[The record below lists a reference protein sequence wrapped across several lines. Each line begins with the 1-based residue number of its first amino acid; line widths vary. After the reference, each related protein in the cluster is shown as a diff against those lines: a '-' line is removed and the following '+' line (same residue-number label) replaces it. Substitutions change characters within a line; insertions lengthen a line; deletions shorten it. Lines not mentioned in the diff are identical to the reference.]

1 MSALLIE
8 MDVFLPRHLW
18 SDLVGLP
25 FKSRGRGP
33 DEYDCFGLVMQI
45 YRRRGI
51 VIPDLYYGDNAEE
64 HAKLL
69 VQGAQSWRPCPV
81 GAGAVC
87 LWRSWSSTAPDHVGV
102 MINQDQY
109 IHATAAFGQV
119 MVTAIS
125 RSPAHI
131 FAGCFIPPDSYART
145 EPHAV

>member
-1 MSALLIE
+1 MDAEIRD

-18 SDLVGLP
+18 VDLIGLP

-33 DEYDCFGLVMQI
+33 DEYDCFGLVMEI

-64 HAKLL
+64 HARLL
-69 VQGAQSWRPCPV
+69 MEGAQSWKPAPR

-102 MINQDQY
+102 MINEDQY
-109 IHATAAFGQV
+109 IHATAAHDQV
-119 MVTAIS
+119 VLSAIS
-125 RSPAHI
+125 RSPANLML
-131 FAGCFIPPDSYART
+131 GTFIPPDSYARI
-145 EPHAV
+145 